1 MQAHY
6 VFCPGVLF
14 EVTGGLLAPPCARK
28 QQTRLSA
35 NKPPPWSIAFLKVD
49 NPINQWFTKK
59 RNEWSQQRLEPYGAK
74 MHSHEPWGPQTSLA
88 LWALRVVMVL

>member
-6 VFCPGVLF
+6 VLCPRVLF

-28 QQTRLSA
+28 QKTRLSA
-35 NKPPPWSIAFLKVD
+35 DKPPLWSNIPERSGSIQSNV
-49 NPINQWFTKK
+49 
-59 RNEWSQQRLEPYGAK
+59 SQQRAMPFGAK

-88 LWALRVVMVL
+88 LWALRVVMRS